1 MPNIRSLTMTAPQV
15 RALLR
20 EAEAP
25 GSGMSRHAVPVRK
38 QPNKECDVLVSSS
51 ISPQWEG
58 GPPGVV
64 FADSENWEA
73 ATCRELFWCPYAPGD
88 MIYVRE
94 TPWAIRGDWIPSRM
108 PRWASRLTLIVT
120 DVQARRLREA
130 ISCAQAIAEGVP
142 RPANE
147 LTIDCD
153 TPDPRQSYGR
163 MWDARHGK
171 RYPWSSNPW
180 VWFLFFRPI
189 ARNVDD
195 VVAEREVA

>member
-1 MPNIRSLTMTAPQV
+1 MPKIRSLTMTTPQV

-73 ATCRELFWCPYAPGD
+73 VTCRELFWCPYAPGD

-120 DVQARRLREA
+120 DVQARRVQ
-130 ISCAQAIAEGVP
+130 SIAEAEAMAMGVP
-142 RPANE
+142 QLAG
-147 LTIDCD
+147 
-153 TPDPRQSYGR
+153 SYR
-163 MWDARHGK
+163 CSLSREWEHRHGK
-171 RYPWSSNPW
+171 RYPWSSDPW
-180 VWFLFFRPI
+180 CWWLSFRPI

-195 VVAEREVA
+195 VVTDREVA